1 MEKNQRIKYGSL
13 IADMRRIRHI
23 TQRELASLS
32 GVSYANISRIEL
44 GKYSPGLDVI
54 QRIEDAL
61 EIERIYVTKNNI
73 IMGTPDFFLLGSTN
87 NLKFLKVLQVLPCFK
102 MVEIS
107 KDKTIISAI
116 WNEDYEMEYDEP
128 EIEIEALLANQNWCC
143 GDPEE
148 YPAGSKCWWY
158 IMDLEPEDR

>member
-1 MEKNQRIKYGSL
+1 MKGKKERKIGELLGN
-13 IADMRRIRHI
+13 IRKLM
-23 TQRELASLS
+23 QLSQSELADKSN
-32 GVSYANISRIEL
+32 VIRQNISLIEL
-44 GKYSPGLDVI
+44 GKCSPGADVI

-61 EIERIYVTKNNI
+61 GIERIYVTKNNI
-73 IMGTPDFFLLGSTN
+73 IMGTPDFFILGSTD

-148 YPAGSKCWWY
+148 YPVGSKCWWY
-158 IMDLEPEDR
+158 IMDLEPEED

>member
-1 MEKNQRIKYGSL
+1 MEKNQRKKNGSL
-13 IADMRRIRHI
+13 IAGIRKIRHI

-61 EIERIYVTKNNI
+61 GVERIYVTKNNI
-73 IMGTPDFFLLGSTN
+73 IMGTPDFFLFDSTD

-102 MVEIS
+102 MVEIRNI
-107 KDKTIISAI
+107 KRQK
-116 WNEDYEMEYDEP
+116 YYF
-128 EIEIEALLANQNWCC
+128 
-143 GDPEE
+143 G
-148 YPAGSKCWWY
+148 Y
-158 IMDLEPEDR
+158 LE